1 MIVRH
6 HMHKKN
12 EVVHGNLHYCKLQG
26 SNVLLD
32 V

>member
-1 MIVRH
+1 MIVRR

-12 EVVHGNLHYCKLQG
+12 EVVHVYLHYCKLQG